1 MVRIAITIL
10 FLCINVYSFGQN
22 NITECVTQKA
32 LSFEGIKETLG
43 YNDSPEIRIFIDALD
58 KPVPYGS
65 SWCAA
70 FVSYCLRSCGV
81 DKPNSAWSP
90 SLFVGKNVYGYEYIQ
105 SNKLKKG
112 DIFGLYY
119 TRLGRIAHVGF
130 VLEDR
135 GFSVL
140 TIEGNTGGS
149 GGRDGDGVYKKVR
162 LRKQLS
168 KIKRYE

>member
-1 MVRIAITIL
+1 
-10 FLCINVYSFGQN
+10 
-22 NITECVTQKA
+22 
-32 LSFEGIKETLG
+32 
-43 YNDSPEIRIFIDALD
+43 
-58 KPVPYGS
+58 
-65 SWCAA
+65 
-70 FVSYCLRSCGV
+70 LRSCGV